1 MERKETGKG
10 IKDRLHGAVD
20 SVKSSVKDVKLPDIK
35 APDVKELFRRKKD
48 GQSEESELEQN
59 EEISQNAE
67 PDDAEAEGIS
77 SDTSEET
84 AETDASR
91 RKNRD
96 EEKTD
101 DNNGKSREK
110 RITIPVRNALK
121 VFYYLIA
128 ADGKILDEELRKF
141 DEIGT
146 ALYPAFEAHKSEII
160 EECNEQLEN
169 TIDPEDYY
177 DVLQDAVGEA
187 IDSSS
192 YDGGSFITPRLL
204 LWNMLTIAYCDGDYA
219 EQERRLL
226 KCVVRKLNI
235 DKAVFLEMEN
245 SILTVTELENELQ
258 WIKTTDR
265 PYLQIEAMVNRI
277 NHRRDTIFESVMAL
291 IAL

>member
-1 MERKETGKG
+1 MEIKETGKG

-141 DEIGT
+141 DEIGA
-146 ALYPAFEAHKSEII
+146 ALDPAFEVHKSEII

-187 IDSSS
+187 IDSSG

>member
-1 MERKETGKG
+1 MEIKETGKG

-48 GQSEESELEQN
+48 GQPEESVSEQN
-59 EEISQNAE
+59 EEILQNTK
-67 PDDAEAEGIS
+67 PDDTEAEGIS
-77 SDTSEET
+77 SDTLEET
-84 AETDASR
+84 AETDAAQQ
-91 RKNRD
+91 KNQD
-96 EEKTD
+96 EEKTG

-146 ALYPAFEAHKSEII
+146 ALDPAFEAHKSEII

-187 IDSSS
+187 IDSSG

-245 SILTVTELENELQ
+245 SILTVSELENELQ

-265 PYLQIEAMVNRI
+265 PYLQIEEMVNRI

>member
-48 GQSEESELEQN
+48 GQSEEFELEQN
-59 EEISQNAE
+59 EEISQNIE
-67 PDDAEAEGIS
+67 PDDTESEGSS
-77 SDTSEET
+77 SDTSQET
-84 AETDASR
+84 AETDASKP
-91 RKNRD
+91 KNQD
-96 EEKTD
+96 EEKTG

-141 DEIGT
+141 DEIGA
-146 ALYPAFEAHKSEII
+146 ALDPAFEAHKAEII
-160 EECNEQLEN
+160 AECNAQLEN

-187 IDSSS
+187 IDSSG

-245 SILTVTELENELQ
+245 SILTVTELETELQ

>member
-146 ALYPAFEAHKSEII
+146 ALDPAFEAHKSEII

-187 IDSSS
+187 IDSSG

>member
-59 EEISQNAE
+59 EEILENAE
-67 PDDAEAEGIS
+67 PDNTESEGIS

-84 AETDASR
+84 AETDASQ

-96 EEKTD
+96 EEKTGD
-101 DNNGKSREK
+101 YNGKSREK

-146 ALYPAFEAHKSEII
+146 ALDPAFEAHKSEII

>member
-1 MERKETGKG
+1 M
-10 IKDRLHGAVD
+10 
-20 SVKSSVKDVKLPDIK
+20 
-35 APDVKELFRRKKD
+35 
-48 GQSEESELEQN
+48 
-59 EEISQNAE
+59 
-67 PDDAEAEGIS
+67 
-77 SDTSEET
+77 
-84 AETDASR
+84 
-91 RKNRD
+91 
-96 EEKTD
+96 
-101 DNNGKSREK
+101 
-110 RITIPVRNALK
+110 
-121 VFYYLIA
+121 
-128 ADGKILDEELRKF
+128 
-141 DEIGT
+141 
-146 ALYPAFEAHKSEII
+146 
-160 EECNEQLEN
+160 
-169 TIDPEDYY
+169 
-177 DVLQDAVGEA
+177 LQDAVGEA
-187 IDSSS
+187 IDSSR

>member
-1 MERKETGKG
+1 MEIKETGKG

-48 GQSEESELEQN
+48 GQPEKSVSEQSEEILQN
-59 EEISQNAE
+59 TE
-67 PDDAEAEGIS
+67 PDDSEAEGIS

-84 AETDASR
+84 TETVAPQQ
-91 RKNRD
+91 KNQD
-96 EEKTD
+96 EEKTG
-101 DNNGKSREK
+101 DNNDKSREK

-141 DEIGT
+141 DEIGA
-146 ALYPAFEAHKSEII
+146 ALDPAFEAHKSEII

>member
-1 MERKETGKG
+1 MEIKETGKG

-84 AETDASR
+84 AETDASQ

-96 EEKTD
+96 EEKTGD
-101 DNNGKSREK
+101 YNGKSREK

-146 ALYPAFEAHKSEII
+146 ALDPAFEAHKSEII

-187 IDSSS
+187 IDSSGF
-192 YDGGSFITPRLL
+192 DGGSFITPRLL

>member
-1 MERKETGKG
+1 MEIKETGKG

-48 GQSEESELEQN
+48 AQPEESELEQN

-84 AETDASR
+84 AETDASQ

-96 EEKTD
+96 EEKTGD
-101 DNNGKSREK
+101 YNGKSREK

-146 ALYPAFEAHKSEII
+146 ALDPAFEAHKSEII

-187 IDSSS
+187 IDSSG

>member
-1 MERKETGKG
+1 MEIKETGKG

-48 GQSEESELEQN
+48 GQPEKSVSEQSEEILQN
-59 EEISQNAE
+59 TE
-67 PDDAEAEGIS
+67 PDDSEAEGIS

-84 AETDASR
+84 SETNSSQQ
-91 RKNRD
+91 KNQD
-96 EEKTD
+96 EEKTG

-128 ADGKILDEELRKF
+128 ADGKILEEELRKF

-146 ALYPAFEAHKSEII
+146 ALDPAFEAHKAEII

-187 IDSSS
+187 IDSSGF
-192 YDGGSFITPRLL
+192 DGGSFITPRLL
-204 LWNMLTIAYCDGDYA
+204 LWNMLTIAYCDGEYA

-245 SILTVTELENELQ
+245 SILTVSELENELQ

-265 PYLQIEAMVNRI
+265 PYLQIETMVNRI

>member
-48 GQSEESELEQN
+48 AQPEESVPEQN
-59 EEISQNAE
+59 EEILENAE
-67 PDDAEAEGIS
+67 PDNTESEGIS

-84 AETDASR
+84 AETDASQ

-96 EEKTD
+96 EEKTGD
-101 DNNGKSREK
+101 YNGKSREK

-141 DEIGT
+141 DEIGA
-146 ALYPAFEAHKSEII
+146 ALDPAFEVHKSEII

-265 PYLQIEAMVNRI
+265 PYLQIEAMANRI

>member
-128 ADGKILDEELRKF
+128 ADGKILEEELCKF

-146 ALYPAFEAHKSEII
+146 ALDPAFEAHKSEII

-187 IDSSS
+187 IDSSR

>member
-48 GQSEESELEQN
+48 AQPEESVPEQN
-59 EEISQNAE
+59 EEILENTE
-67 PDDAEAEGIS
+67 TDNTEAEGIS

-84 AETDASR
+84 AETDASQ

-96 EEKTD
+96 EEKTGD
-101 DNNGKSREK
+101 YNGKSREK

-146 ALYPAFEAHKSEII
+146 ALDPAFEAHKSEII

-187 IDSSS
+187 IDSSGF
-192 YDGGSFITPRLL
+192 DGGSFITPRLL

>member
-1 MERKETGKG
+1 MEIKETGKG

-48 GQSEESELEQN
+48 GQSEEFELEQN
-59 EEISQNAE
+59 EEISQNIE
-67 PDDAEAEGIS
+67 PDDTESEGSS
-77 SDTSEET
+77 SDTSQET
-84 AETDASR
+84 AETDASKP
-91 RKNRD
+91 KNQD
-96 EEKTD
+96 EEKTG

-128 ADGKILDEELRKF
+128 ADGKILEEELRKF

-146 ALYPAFEAHKSEII
+146 ALDPAFEAHKSETI

>member
-48 GQSEESELEQN
+48 GQPEKSVSEQSEEILQN
-59 EEISQNAE
+59 TE
-67 PDDAEAEGIS
+67 PDDSEAEGIS

-84 AETDASR
+84 TETVAPQQ
-91 RKNRD
+91 KNQD
-96 EEKTD
+96 EEKTG

-146 ALYPAFEAHKSEII
+146 ALDPAFEAHKSEII

-187 IDSSS
+187 IDSSGF
-192 YDGGSFITPRLL
+192 DGGSFITPRLL

>member
-48 GQSEESELEQN
+48 AQPEESVPEQN
-59 EEISQNAE
+59 EEILENAE
-67 PDDAEAEGIS
+67 PDNTESEGIS

-84 AETDASR
+84 AETDASQ

-96 EEKTD
+96 EEKTGD
-101 DNNGKSREK
+101 YNGKSREK

-141 DEIGT
+141 DEIGA
-146 ALYPAFEAHKSEII
+146 ALDPAFEVHKSEII

>member
-1 MERKETGKG
+1 MEIKETGKG

-48 GQSEESELEQN
+48 GQPEKSVSEQSEEILQN
-59 EEISQNAE
+59 TE
-67 PDDAEAEGIS
+67 PDDSEAEGIS

-84 AETDASR
+84 SETNSSQQ
-91 RKNRD
+91 KNQD
-96 EEKTD
+96 EEKTG

-146 ALYPAFEAHKSEII
+146 ALDPAFEAHKSEII

-187 IDSSS
+187 IDSSR

-265 PYLQIEAMVNRI
+265 PYLQIEAMLNRI

>member
-48 GQSEESELEQN
+48 AQPEESVPEQN
-59 EEISQNAE
+59 EEILENTE
-67 PDDAEAEGIS
+67 TDNTEAEGIS

-84 AETDASR
+84 AETDASQ

-96 EEKTD
+96 EEKTGD
-101 DNNGKSREK
+101 YNGKSREK

-146 ALYPAFEAHKSEII
+146 ALDPAFEAHKSEII

-245 SILTVTELENELQ
+245 SILTVMELENELQ

>member
-1 MERKETGKG
+1 MEIKETGKG

-48 GQSEESELEQN
+48 GQPEKSVSEQSEEILQN
-59 EEISQNAE
+59 TE
-67 PDDAEAEGIS
+67 PDDSEAEGIS

-84 AETDASR
+84 SETNSSQQ
-91 RKNRD
+91 KNQD
-96 EEKTD
+96 EEKTG

-128 ADGKILDEELRKF
+128 ADGKILEEELRKF

-146 ALYPAFEAHKSEII
+146 ALDPAFEAHKSEII

-187 IDSSS
+187 IDSSR

-219 EQERRLL
+219 EQQWST
-226 KCVVRKLNI
+226 V
-235 DKAVFLEMEN
+235 
-245 SILTVTELENELQ
+245 SI
-258 WIKTTDR
+258 
-265 PYLQIEAMVNRI
+265 
-277 NHRRDTIFESVMAL
+277 
-291 IAL
+291 IAEIRFSRV

>member
-48 GQSEESELEQN
+48 GQPEKSVSEQSEEILQN
-59 EEISQNAE
+59 TE
-67 PDDAEAEGIS
+67 PDDSEAEGIS

-128 ADGKILDEELRKF
+128 ADGKILEEELRKF

-146 ALYPAFEAHKSEII
+146 ALDPAFEAHKSEII

>member
-1 MERKETGKG
+1 MEIKETGKG

-48 GQSEESELEQN
+48 AQPEESVPEQN
-59 EEISQNAE
+59 EEILENAE
-67 PDDAEAEGIS
+67 PDNTESEGIS

-84 AETDASR
+84 AETDASQ

-96 EEKTD
+96 EEKTGD
-101 DNNGKSREK
+101 YNGKSREK

-141 DEIGT
+141 DEIGA
-146 ALYPAFEAHKSEII
+146 ALDPAFEVHKSEII

>member
-48 GQSEESELEQN
+48 AQPEESVPEQN
-59 EEISQNAE
+59 EEILENAE
-67 PDDAEAEGIS
+67 PDDTESEGIS

-84 AETDASR
+84 AETDASQ
-91 RKNRD
+91 RKNRY
-96 EEKTD
+96 EEKTG

-146 ALYPAFEAHKSEII
+146 ALDPAFEAHKSEII

-187 IDSSS
+187 IDSSGF
-192 YDGGSFITPRLL
+192 DGGSFITPRLL

>member
-1 MERKETGKG
+1 MEIKETGKG

-48 GQSEESELEQN
+48 GQPEKSVSEQSEEILQN
-59 EEISQNAE
+59 TE
-67 PDDAEAEGIS
+67 PDDSEAEGIS

-84 AETDASR
+84 AETDASQQ
-91 RKNRD
+91 KNQD
-96 EEKTD
+96 EEKTG

-128 ADGKILDEELRKF
+128 ADGKILEEELRKF

-146 ALYPAFEAHKSEII
+146 ALDPAFEAHKSEII

-187 IDSSS
+187 IDSSR

>member
-1 MERKETGKG
+1 M
-10 IKDRLHGAVD
+10 
-20 SVKSSVKDVKLPDIK
+20 
-35 APDVKELFRRKKD
+35 
-48 GQSEESELEQN
+48 
-59 EEISQNAE
+59 
-67 PDDAEAEGIS
+67 
-77 SDTSEET
+77 
-84 AETDASR
+84 
-91 RKNRD
+91 
-96 EEKTD
+96 
-101 DNNGKSREK
+101 
-110 RITIPVRNALK
+110 
-121 VFYYLIA
+121 
-128 ADGKILDEELRKF
+128 
-141 DEIGT
+141 
-146 ALYPAFEAHKSEII
+146 
-160 EECNEQLEN
+160 
-169 TIDPEDYY
+169 
-177 DVLQDAVGEA
+177 LQDAVGEA

-265 PYLQIEAMVNRI
+265 PYLQIEAMANRI

>member
-48 GQSEESELEQN
+48 AQPEESVPEQN
-59 EEISQNAE
+59 EEILENAE
-67 PDDAEAEGIS
+67 PDNTESEGIS

-84 AETDASR
+84 AETDASQ

-96 EEKTD
+96 EEKTGD
-101 DNNGKSREK
+101 YNGKSREK

-141 DEIGT
+141 DEIGA
-146 ALYPAFEAHKSEII
+146 ALDPAFEVHKSEII

-187 IDSSS
+187 IDSSG

-245 SILTVTELENELQ
+245 SILTVTELETELQ

>member
-84 AETDASR
+84 AETDASQ

-96 EEKTD
+96 EEKTGD
-101 DNNGKSREK
+101 YNGKSREK

-146 ALYPAFEAHKSEII
+146 ALDPAFEAHKSEII